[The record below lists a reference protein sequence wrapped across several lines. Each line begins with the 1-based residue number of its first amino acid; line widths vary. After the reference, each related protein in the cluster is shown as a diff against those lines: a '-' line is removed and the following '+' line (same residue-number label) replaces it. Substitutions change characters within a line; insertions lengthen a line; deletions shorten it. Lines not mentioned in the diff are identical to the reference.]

1 MLGKIIAF
9 QRLLIGCSAL
19 SKQNAKTN
27 KSNFRF
33 GILYGAFI
41 IVYITSSVIAH
52 LDVGFSLFL
61 FGCMVVAGIYIANS
75 VYRGVIKNVPVSDRF
90 VLANVL
96 FVLPVFFALS
106 LMIMFGIFIILAI
119 GEDTPYLLGNINPLS
134 ILISV
139 IIMAGMYF
147 LYLTG
152 GLHRNKK
159 IRTVWVIAETA
170 VAYVLLIAGSRFIHY
185 KTGYYGKVSISDIT
199 GYFPATYMLPASIV
213 FLTACIIFSWKYSM
227 YLYRKDKNG
236 QRKNTDVEEDMVF
249 MNGTKEYKA
258 GGFRNNKTLTGIGII
273 VILAAIAIVYLFI
286 GVLFMGA
293 GKEKDSINVEHT
305 SADDYNKWDAIQ
317 DDNNIAEETRYFNVS
332 NIIFPDTVNENDVE
346 YYHAG
351 CKGWSTE
358 NGGISDISYHR
369 ILVQKLPQDK
379 YQEEKR
385 RVSTLTY
392 EYNDEYE
399 SEIESK
405 TNHILYD
412 DEHFLGEAYIAV
424 YDVKIE
430 SYEYALFDDSMCR
443 VIYVFGE
450 NENPTHYAKDYD
462 ITPKLFSPVITV
474 DNANDD
480 RVSYSIYTF
489 YNKKYGWYE

>member
-1 MLGKIIAF
+1 
-9 QRLLIGCSAL
+9 
-19 SKQNAKTN
+19 
-27 KSNFRF
+27 
-33 GILYGAFI
+33 
-41 IVYITSSVIAH
+41 
-52 LDVGFSLFL
+52 
-61 FGCMVVAGIYIANS
+61 
-75 VYRGVIKNVPVSDRF
+75 
-90 VLANVL
+90 
-96 FVLPVFFALS
+96 
-106 LMIMFGIFIILAI
+106 
-119 GEDTPYLLGNINPLS
+119 
-134 ILISV
+134 
-139 IIMAGMYF
+139 
-147 LYLTG
+147 
-152 GLHRNKK
+152 
-159 IRTVWVIAETA
+159 
-170 VAYVLLIAGSRFIHY
+170 
-185 KTGYYGKVSISDIT
+185 
-199 GYFPATYMLPASIV
+199 
-213 FLTACIIFSWKYSM
+213 M

-249 MNGTKEYKA
+249 MNETKEYKA
-258 GGFRNNKTLTGIGII
+258 GEFRNNKTLTGISII

-293 GKEKDSINVEHT
+293 GKEKGSINVEHT
-305 SADDYNKWDAIQ
+305 SADDYNKWDTVQ

-346 YYHAG
+346 YYHA
-351 CKGWSTE
+351 
-358 NGGISDISYHR
+358 GISDISYHR